1 MFPLFRSS
9 LFFLCVIAFLMML
22 GLSILFPILPY
33 YARELRLSEFE
44 AGILSSVYALTSVLF
59 APLWGKLSDRS
70 GRKFPL
76 SLGLFGFSLGFLAFG
91 LGRTFT
97 ELFLARLFSGIFGS
111 ATLPNVMA
119 IAADLSDPRDRSRTM
134 GWIGASIGLGILFGP
149 AIGGLFAHLYG
160 VRAPFFLT
168 AGIGALSACAV
179 FLLPSTKKKPS
190 PSLTKGIPTSTEKFY
205 LKTFLF
211 FGFVT
216 AISQT
221 GFEATLGFLLSD
233 RFSRGPLMAGIYLAV
248 LGMTGVLLQG
258 GGIPILSRLFRDL
271 SLLRSGT
278 ILVALGLFGIG
289 GSPTLL
295 LLFLSGILFAV
306 GSALSRPT
314 YMAILSRM
322 GEESQGEIQG
332 LGQSAQSLG
341 RVFGPLLATFLYQ
354 HGGSSAP
361 YFGIGIL
368 TLLSL
373 FLLRADTDPYL
384 QLSAFP
390 ASSSPPTE
398 TDPSS

>member
-1 MFPLFRSS
+1 
-9 LFFLCVIAFLMML
+9 
-22 GLSILFPILPY
+22 
-33 YARELRLSEFE
+33 
-44 AGILSSVYALTSVLF
+44 
-59 APLWGKLSDRS
+59 
-70 GRKFPL
+70 
-76 SLGLFGFSLGFLAFG
+76 
-91 LGRTFT
+91 
-97 ELFLARLFSGIFGS
+97 
-111 ATLPNVMA
+111 
-119 IAADLSDPRDRSRTM
+119 
-134 GWIGASIGLGILFGP
+134 
-149 AIGGLFAHLYG
+149 
-160 VRAPFFLT
+160 
-168 AGIGALSACAV
+168 
-179 FLLPSTKKKPS
+179 
-190 PSLTKGIPTSTEKFY
+190 
-205 LKTFLF
+205 
-211 FGFVT
+211 
-216 AISQT
+216 
-221 GFEATLGFLLSD
+221 
-233 RFSRGPLMAGIYLAV
+233 
-248 LGMTGVLLQG
+248 MTGVLLQG